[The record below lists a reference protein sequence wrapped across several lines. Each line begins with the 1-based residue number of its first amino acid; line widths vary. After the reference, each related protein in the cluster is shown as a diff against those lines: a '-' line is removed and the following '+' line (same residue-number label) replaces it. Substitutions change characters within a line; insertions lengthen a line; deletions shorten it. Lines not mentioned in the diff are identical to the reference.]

1 MIESINWDEAE
12 DVTAKALPKLIEEA
26 TAGDRES
33 ALRLLDIFCA
43 MVDSGR
49 PPYPELLSYL
59 SGCLAEVLDGGD
71 ANQALS
77 IKKPRHRPRGSKGL
91 DTRERDEL
99 LALEVSEL
107 INQGH
112 TWERAMAQVAERYK
126 KTYDS
131 VKHAYRTYRYLFTW
145 PKK

>member
-1 MIESINWDEAE
+1 MIDSINWHEAE
-12 DVTAKALPKLIEEA
+12 DADARAMPKLIEEA
-26 TAGDRES
+26 KAGNRES

-59 SGCLAEVLDGGD
+59 SGRLAGVLDGKD
-71 ANQALS
+71 ANQALG
-77 IKKPRHRPRGSKGL
+77 IKKPRHRPRGAKGL

-107 INQGH
+107 IDQGH
-112 TWERAMAQVAERYK
+112 TWEKAIGQVAERYK
-126 KTYDS
+126 ETHDI
-131 VKHAYRTYRYLFTW
+131 VKHAYRTYRHLFTR
-145 PKK
+145 P